1 MSRLKFDTIVIPTV
15 HAPFGGDTGDLD
27 FVVESENLT
36 GAAAVISFAAAQGGS
51 ALFTALS
58 TGSANVTVTWDA
70 GYVNDG
76 GMVVGATTIR
86 GTISEAT
93 LEALS
98 WGQIPPDEPLEVWC
112 DVLVTPSG
120 GTQQYLCDG
129 PVHIFKGI
137 GD

>member
-1 MSRLKFDTIVIPTV
+1 MARSQFAAIVIPTT
-15 HAPFGGDTGDLD
+15 HAPFGGGTGDLD
-27 FVVESENLT
+27 FVIEGENLT
-36 GAAAVISFAAAQGGS
+36 GAAATITFAAYQGGP

-58 TGSANVTVTWDA
+58 TGAANVTVTWDA
-70 GYVNDG
+70 GYVDEAG
-76 GMVVGATTIR
+76 ATVGATTIR

-98 WGQIPPDEPLEVWC
+98 WGQIPPDEPLECWC
-112 DVLVTPSG
+112 DVLVTSSG

-129 PVHIFKGI
+129 PVHIIKGI